1 VRQVAVA
8 AIIFSL
14 SFPALAADSV
24 QLANDEWP
32 PFILEG
38 EQQGTSERL
47 VCEALQRAGRDCSV
61 EVGDWN
67 NILKQARAGEIDGI
81 AAAWRDDDRETYLL
95 FSEPYLTNRIIPVVR
110 NDFDSF
116 IKSTSDLSGLR
127 VALVSD
133 YAYGEDINADSH
145 GFEAI
150 PVKSSSEALQKVR
163 DRLADVALIDEL
175 VARNRL
181 ESEGESGL
189 TTLNAVLAFRSLH
202 FAVSRQHP
210 QAEAIIADFHRTYS
224 LMLTD
229 GTVNEILKVDWL
241 ATDFGQSGDVNVVM
255 RKGIS
260 LDDLANPTDAG
271 SVYALEDSEYQIM
284 RQRNLDSSRVK
295 YQVDGNTY
303 SSLQTALNE
312 VFGENT
318 VCEHKEYS
326 SEFDCSNLFKKR

>member
-1 VRQVAVA
+1 VRPISIAVVV
-8 AIIFSL
+8 FSL
-14 SFPALAADSV
+14 SIQALAAESL

-38 EQQGTSERL
+38 SQQGTSERL
-47 VCEALQRAGRDCSV
+47 VCEALQRAGRGCSV
-61 EVGDWN
+61 EVGEWN
-67 NILKQARAGEIDGI
+67 SVLKQARAGEIDGI
-81 AAAWRDDDRETYLL
+81 AAAWRDADRETYLL
-95 FSEPYLTNRIIPVVR
+95 FSEPYLTNRIVPVVR

-116 IKSTSDLSGLR
+116 IKTVGDLAGMR

-133 YAYGEDINADSH
+133 YSYGEEINAGGD
-145 GFEAI
+145 FESVPSRNSAD
-150 PVKSSSEALQKVR
+150 ALQKVR
-163 DRLADVALIDEL
+163 DRQADVALIDEL
-175 VARNRL
+175 VARNQL
-181 ESEGESGL
+181 ENEGGAGL
-189 TTLNAVLAFRSLH
+189 TTLNSVLAFRSLH

-210 QAEAIIADFHRTYS
+210 QAEAIIADFHRIYS

-241 ATDFGQSGDVNVVM
+241 ATDFGQSGNVNVVM

-284 RQRNLDSSRVK
+284 RQRNVDSSRVK
-295 YQVDGNTY
+295 YQVDGNSY

-326 SEFDCSNLFKKR
+326 SEFDCSKLFKQR